1 MRDSIRSKVSIVF
14 RSIYLPLSILFS
26 VGVFCLSIILSIRFV
41 VSVTLF
47 LFRLSVSGYRPVLS
61 LSLAGS

>member
-14 RSIYLPLSILFS
+14 RSIYLPLSILFD
-26 VGVFCLSIILSIRFV
+26 VGVFCLSIILFIRFV

-47 LFRLSVSGYRPVLS
+47 LFRLSVSSYRPVLS